1 MFQTELNF
9 LSGGISNDNILMLSL
24 CLQKMSESYLTF
36 FQLVTLKT

>member
-9 LSGGISNDNILMLSL
+9 LSGGISNDNILTLLL
-24 CLQKMSESYLTF
+24 CWLKMSESYLIF